1 MHLVLEICQGQ
12 SLSNLIFDDAE
23 VDFDSDSCSSDDDQS
38 SDCSSNHGAGNNSQK
53 ASKYSTSS
61 AGRCSRIH
69 PQYKTER
76 DFKKIVRQLLYAIQV
91 MHELGIAHRD
101 LKPENI
107 MLHEVPAFSNTSVNS
122 SMHTN
127 IKVD

>member
-1 MHLVLEICQGQ
+1 M
-12 SLSNLIFDDAE
+12 IFDDADDNNAG
-23 VDFDSDSCSSDDDQS
+23 VDFDGDSCSSDDDQS
-38 SDCSSNHGAGNNSQK
+38 SDCSSNQGGGDNSQK

-61 AGRCSRIH
+61 AGRCSRFH

-107 MLHEVPAFSNTSVNS
+107 MLHEVPAFGNTSVNS
-122 SMHTN
+122 FTHTN
-127 IKVD
+127 VKVD